1 MRAES
6 YKVDLRK
13 REQSVRKEGKNFM
26 VLLGNGFERGVE
38 K

>member
-13 REQSVRKEGKNFM
+13 RELCEERRKKFHGTVRKW
-26 VLLGNGFERGVE
+26 V
-38 K
+38 